1 MLINQISD
9 QKYGG
14 DKKIFLTKKMAKMKK
29 KEDDNNGG
37 IQVDRGL
44 VQQWEVDKWNQ
55 RPKIGGQWK
64 KYIFEDFNGE
74 MKKKENNGGI

>member
-44 VQQWEVDKWNQ
+44 VQQWEVDK
-55 RPKIGGQWK
+55 
-64 KYIFEDFNGE
+64 
-74 MKKKENNGGI
+74 